1 VKRAIS
7 GDQKAWLGIAAV
19 LFLVVCA
26 STSVAGAIIPDN
38 RTAPWQGNVGAP
50 GGIPNR
56 TKIYKNIVTDLG
68 ADPTGAKDCSAI
80 IQRAINNCPKGQ
92 VVYIPAGRF
101 LIANQITIGN
111 DKINRTLR
119 GAGIGQTTLIPGNG
133 GNAMLVIGGATWPQ
147 PSTWIPISS
156 GATKGSTTI
165 TVADASPFVVGAP
178 LSIGPSPLPS
188 WAHNLGGTPDTSPTL
203 RVMSKILSKTG
214 TTITLDHPCPF
225 DFSGMNP
232 QALVDPTVMLVGFGI
247 EDLSFDLS
255 VGSSWVPIWFQQ
267 AWGCWVKNV
276 EVKAA
281 PSRAMLFGVVIRCE
295 VRGCYTHDA
304 RSGPNHEGII
314 IGPGSWN
321 LIEDNI
327 CNNGGAPPIILQDG
341 INPASC
347 NVIGYNY
354 VINTAPA
361 FWDISFSHGSGSLLN
376 LAEGNVIKE
385 YEDDGYFGS
394 SSYGTL
400 FRNCVRGQLKLK
412 HFSNYYNIVGNVLG
426 DTWANTYEAPELA
439 DYWSHGIN
447 PIYEL
452 GFPNIG
458 NVSFTGTFGPTDPP
472 NYNRLPNTLD
482 GTQQYDRNVKATIFR
497 HGNWDAV
504 NKHVVWDPLI
514 SEHAIP
520 DSLYYSSKAAW
531 WPATIAWPP
540 IGPDRD
546 PMVSQIPAQ
555 IRFVEKGGLQPA
567 ATPPPRGATS
577 TSDEPI
583 PPRASQKGWKRPG
596 SSPIGRRL

>member
-1 VKRAIS
+1 VKRAILS
-7 GDQKAWLGIAAV
+7 TQKEWVAVAAV

-26 STSVAGAIIPDN
+26 SNRVAAEIIPGN
-38 RTAPWQGNVGAP
+38 RTAPWQGNVGVP

-68 ADPTGAKDCSAI
+68 ADPKGAKDCSAI
-80 IQRAINNCPKGQ
+80 IQRAINNCLKGQ

-111 DKINRTLR
+111 DKINRTVR

-133 GNAMLVIGGATWPQ
+133 GNAMLAIGGATWPQ
-147 PSTWIPISS
+147 PSTWIPITS

-178 LSIGPSPLPS
+178 LSIGPNPLPS
-188 WAHNLGGTPDTSPTL
+188 WAHNLGGNPDTSPTL
-203 RVMSKILSKTG
+203 RVMFKILSKTG

-225 DFSGMNP
+225 DFTGMNP

-255 VGSSWVPIWFQQ
+255 AGSSWVPIWFQQ

-281 PSRAMLFGVVIRCE
+281 PSRQMLFGVVIRCE

-304 RSGPNHEGII
+304 GSGPNHEGII

-327 CNNGGAPPIILQDG
+327 CNNGGAPPIILQD
-341 INPASC
+341 AVSSTSC

-354 VINTAPA
+354 VINTAPG
-361 FWDISFSHGSGSLLN
+361 FWDISFNHGSGSILN
-376 LAEGNVIKE
+376 LGEGNIIQDF
-385 YEDDGYFGS
+385 EDDGYFGS
-394 SSYGTL
+394 SAYNTL
-400 FRNCVRGQLKLK
+400 FRNRIKGQMRLK
-412 HFSNYYNIVGNVLG
+412 HFSTYYNLVGNVLG
-426 DTWANTYEAPELA
+426 DTWANAYETDVA
-439 DYWSHGIN
+439 DYWSKGSK

-458 NVSFTGTFGPTDPP
+458 NVSYTGTLGPTTPP
-472 NYNRLPNTLD
+472 DYSALPNTLD
-482 GTQQYDRNVKATIFR
+482 GCQQLDRNVKATILR
-497 HGNWDAV
+497 HGNWDAAH
-504 NKHVVWDPLI
+504 KAVVWDSSI
-514 SEHAIP
+514 TDHTIP
-520 DSLYYSSKAAW
+520 DSLYYTSQPAW
-531 WPATIAWPP
+531 WPAGVAWPP
-540 IGPDRD
+540 IGPGRD

-555 IRFVEKGGLQPA
+555 IRFAEKGGLQPA
-567 ATPPPRGATS
+567 ATPPPTSAAS
-577 TSDEPI
+577 TSDEPT
-583 PPRASQKGWKRPG
+583 PPRASHKRWKRLG
-596 SSPIGRRL
+596 SSPVGRRL